1 MDTLVG
7 MRGAQ
12 WRSTDWTA
20 AAVSGL
26 AAGAVLM
33 VLDLIWSALFHPDG
47 PWRIS
52 HMIAPIVTGNAPTP
66 GAGYAFSVGVVAIAL
81 TTHYVLGVVFGV
93 VMAVVMTQLRLD
105 TRPDFAVATGAI
117 LGMVLYIINFEV
129 LASLFFPWLIELRG
143 WETLA
148 AHGVFGIVAALL
160 YWKFNRNAVNET

>member
-1 MDTLVG
+1 MDALLG
-7 MRGAQ
+7 MRSAH

-26 AAGAVLM
+26 AAGAILM
-33 VLDLIWSALFHPDG
+33 VLDLIWSALFHPEG

-52 HMIAPIVTGNAPTP
+52 HMIAPIFTRTAPP
-66 GAGYAFSVGVVAIAL
+66 ADASYVFSVGVVAIAL

-93 VMAVVMTQLRLD
+93 LMAVVMTQLRLD

-129 LASLFFPWLIELRG
+129 LAAMFFPWLVALRG

-160 YWKFNRNAVNET
+160 YWKFNRNATES